1 MTDSSLLSPLA
12 DDFARRAGRVL
23 LDRPMSEA
31 EDERR
36 YGDHVIA
43 GHPVEP
49 SFLTSARPAAVLYP
63 VVARDEGLRV
73 MLTERASHLK
83 THAGQVAFPGG
94 RVEPGESVLEAALRE
109 SEEEIG
115 LSRRAVQPL
124 GFLPP
129 YFSGTGFRVQPV
141 VALVDPAAE
150 LSPDPNEVARVFEV
164 SLAHAMDLARYRQST
179 IFWKGRERVFYVLEH
194 EAAYI
199 WGVTA
204 GILRSFAERY

>member
-1 MTDSSLLSPLA
+1 MTEPALLSPLA
-12 DDFARRAGRVL
+12 DQFARRAERVL
-23 LDRPMSEA
+23 LPQPLTEA
-31 EDERR
+31 EDQHRF
-36 YGDHVIA
+36 GDHVIA

-49 SFLTSARPAAVLYP
+49 SFLAGARPAAVLYP
-63 VVARDEGLRV
+63 VVARGNELRV
-73 MLTERASHLK
+73 LLTERASHLK

-94 RVEPGESVLEAALRE
+94 RVEPGESVLDAALRE

-115 LSRRAVQPL
+115 LARHAVRPL

-141 VALVDPAAE
+141 VALVAPEAVF
-150 LSPDPNEVARVFEV
+150 SPDPNEVARVFEV
-164 SLAHAMDLARYRQST
+164 PLDHAMDLARYRQST
-179 IFWKGRERVFYVLEH
+179 IFWMGRERIFYVLDH

>member
-1 MTDSSLLSPLA
+1 MMEPALLSPLA
-12 DDFARRAGRVL
+12 DDFARRASRVL
-23 LDRPMSEA
+23 LQRPLSEA
-31 EDERR
+31 EDELR

-49 SFLTSARPAAVLYP
+49 SFLSSARPAAVLYP
-63 VVARDEGLRV
+63 VIAREDGLRV

-94 RVEPGESVLEAALRE
+94 RLEPGESVLDAALRE

-115 LSRRAVQPL
+115 LSRGAVQPL

-141 VALVDPAAE
+141 VALVDPAAG

-164 SLAHAMDLARYRQST
+164 PLDHAMDLARYRQST
-179 IFWKGRERVFYVLEH
+179 IFWKGRERIFYVLDH